1 MNVIG
6 MALTIL
12 LMLPK
17 LTLYRDVKVTK
28 VGFHTLAILMRN

>member
-1 MNVIG
+1 MIVIG

-17 LTLYRDVKVTK
+17 LTLYRDVKVIK
-28 VGFHTLAILMRN
+28 VGFHTLAMLMRN

>member
-1 MNVIG
+1 MNIIG

-28 VGFHTLAILMRN
+28 WVFTH